1 MDTRGKTIVVTG
13 ATGNQGGAT
22 TRFLLADGWH
32 VRALV
37 RDDTTPAAAALAA
50 AGAEL
55 VRGDLDDP
63 ASLEPAVRGAY
74 GVFSVQSANP
84 NELTQGTNVVD
95 AAKAAGVRHL
105 VYSSV
110 GGAES
115 QNGFYREHGWGPI
128 EKWQIEQHI
137 RSLGVPATILRPA
150 GFMEDFTSPA
160 RFFQNGSLNVPWHDD
175 LVMQLIAID
184 DIGTFAALAFADPGH
199 YLGKAIEIT
208 GDRLT
213 APQIADAFSTAAGR
227 PIPHTQIPLET
238 LWEHAPEA
246 AKVFTWANERYFDT
260 DLTPLRQPTPASW
273 TSPPGSTEPAKP
285 GSWPNW
291 SPRRPD
297 GALRPLRRLGAR
309 SGTTRRGKRRA
320 FLPGTGTRARHRG
333 RARAVP
339 RG

>member
-1 MDTRGKTIVVTG
+1 MQKSRRLETAMDARGKTIVVTG
-13 ATGNQGGAT
+13 GTGNQGGAT
-22 TRFLLADGWH
+22 SRYLLADGWH

-37 RDDTTPAAAALAA
+37 RDDTAPAAIALAA

-63 ASLEPAVRGAY
+63 ASVETAVHGAY
-74 GVFSVQSANP
+74 GVYSVQSANP
-84 NELTQGTNVVD
+84 NELVQGTNVVD
-95 AAKAAGVRHL
+95 AAKAANVRHL

-115 QNGFYREHGWGPI
+115 QNGFYLEHGWGPI

-160 RFFQNGSLNVPWHDD
+160 RFFQHGSLNVPWHDD
-175 LVMQLIAID
+175 LVVQLIAIN
-184 DIGTFAALAFADPGH
+184 DIGAFAALAFADSGR
-199 YLGKAIEIT
+199 YLGQAIEIA

-213 APQIADAFSTAAGR
+213 APQIADALSAAAGR

-238 LWEHAPEA
+238 LREHAPEA

-260 DLTPLRQPTPASW
+260 DLTPLRHAHPGLMDFTVWLNRTGKARLLAQLESMPA
-273 TSPPGSTEPAKP
+273 
-285 GSWPNW
+285 
-291 SPRRPD
+291 
-297 GALRPLRRLGAR
+297 
-309 SGTTRRGKRRA
+309 
-320 FLPGTGTRARHRG
+320 
-333 RARAVP
+333 
-339 RG
+339 

>member
-1 MDTRGKTIVVTG
+1 MGTRGKTIVVTG

-22 TRFLLADGWH
+22 ARSLLADGWH

-37 RDDTTPAAAALAA
+37 RDDTTPPAVALAA

-63 ASLEPAVRGAY
+63 ASLETAVRGAY
-74 GVFSVQSANP
+74 GVFSVQAANP

-95 AAKAAGVRHL
+95 AAKAADVRHL

-110 GGAES
+110 GGADS

-213 APQIADAFSTAAGR
+213 APQIADALSTAAGR

-238 LWEHAPEA
+238 LWKHAPEA
-246 AKVFTWANERYFDT
+246 ARVFTWANERYFDT
-260 DLTPLRQPTPASW
+260 DLTLLRHAHPGLMDFTVWLDRTGKARLLAQLESAPA
-273 TSPPGSTEPAKP
+273 
-285 GSWPNW
+285 
-291 SPRRPD
+291 
-297 GALRPLRRLGAR
+297 
-309 SGTTRRGKRRA
+309 
-320 FLPGTGTRARHRG
+320 
-333 RARAVP
+333 
-339 RG
+339 

>member
-1 MDTRGKTIVVTG
+1 MDVRGKTIVVTG

-22 TRFLLADGWH
+22 ARYLLADGWH

-37 RDDTTPAAAALAA
+37 RDDTAPAAAALAA

-63 ASLEPAVRGAY
+63 ASLETAVRGAY
-74 GVFSVQSANP
+74 GVYSVQSANP
-84 NELTQGTNVVD
+84 NELVQGTNVVD

-115 QNGFYREHGWGPI
+115 QNSFYLEHGWGPI
-128 EKWQIEQHI
+128 EKWQIEQRI

-160 RFFQNGSLNVPWHDD
+160 RFFQHGSLNVPWHDD
-175 LVMQLIAID
+175 LVVQLIAID
-184 DIGTFAALAFADPGH
+184 DIGAFAALTFADPGR
-199 YLGKAIEIT
+199 YLGQAIEIT

-213 APQIADAFSTAAGR
+213 SPQIADALSAAAGR

-238 LWEHAPEA
+238 LREHTPEA

-260 DLTPLRQPTPASW
+260 DLTPLRRAH
-273 TSPPGSTEPAKP
+273 PGLMDFAVWLNRTGQA
-285 GSWPNW
+285 
-291 SPRRPD
+291 
-297 GALRPLRRLGAR
+297 RLLAQLE
-309 SGTTRRGKRRA
+309 SSRA
-320 FLPGTGTRARHRG
+320 
-333 RARAVP
+333 
-339 RG
+339 